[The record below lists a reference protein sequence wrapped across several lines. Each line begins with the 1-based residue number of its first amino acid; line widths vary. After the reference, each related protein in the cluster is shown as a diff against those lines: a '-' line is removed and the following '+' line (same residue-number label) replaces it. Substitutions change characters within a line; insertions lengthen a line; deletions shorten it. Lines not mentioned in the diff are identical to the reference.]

1 MEKKTVL
8 VILAHPDGKNSFNA
22 AIARTA
28 VVALEESGYLPVLRD
43 LYAEGFDPVMTLEE
57 ATRPVV
63 EAPEAMKLE
72 MEQVKNCA
80 GMVFVHPNWWGGP
93 PAILRGWIDR
103 VVRNGFAYGFTEKG
117 AWQGTLSALETGM
130 GYMLYTN
137 QAKTLT
143 FRTPSVKVRLH
154 HKSSRPAYPNVMGII
169 AEVQKDGEKVEADR
183 FTLYAYDADGECR
196 GEGKWV
202 NGLAYMTLYGKGGET
217 LSYRAVDLMDG
228 TVYAVQETMPFAEG
242 ITGSV
247 CQPFLLTLGKVEG
260 NATMIEGM
268 PVAPASSEI
277 DGYYNLNGSRVS
289 FRTACRGIYLVKYK
303 DGSFQKVIV
312 K

>member
-1 MEKKTVL
+1 MSSSILAEDSETVL
-8 VILAHPDGKNSFNA
+8 L
-22 AIARTA
+22 
-28 VVALEESGYLPVLRD
+28 
-43 LYAEGFDPVMTLEE
+43 
-57 ATRPVV
+57 
-63 EAPEAMKLE
+63 
-72 MEQVKNCA
+72 
-80 GMVFVHPNWWGGP
+80 
-93 PAILRGWIDR
+93 IDR
-103 VVRNGFAYGFTEKG
+103 WASQEAIDIHHN
-117 AWQGTLSALETGM
+117 SPMM
-130 GYMLYTN
+130 GVIT
-137 QAKTLT
+137 
-143 FRTPSVKVRLH
+143 
-154 HKSSRPAYPNVMGII
+154 
-169 AEVQKDGEKVEADR
+169 EVQKDGEKVAADR

-196 GEGKWV
+196 GEGNWV
-202 NGLAYMTLYGKGGET
+202 NGLAWMTLYGKGGET

-228 TVYAVQETMPFAEG
+228 TVYAVQETIPFAEG